1 MGLGKALVNECIG
14 FARLAGYRKIV
25 LWTQSILLAAH
36 RIDENAGLPSRKR
49 KSRTPAAE
57 RI

>member
-1 MGLGKALVNECIG
+1 MSASVSPAWRDIG
-14 FARLAGYRKIV
+14 KIV